1 MGKKINL
8 EASDDPC
15 MFQFFKKFVHQTEK
29 NEFYCD
35 GGYVRMDSPGVKVD
49 FRSVDHTYEVFALL
63 GNYWGGWNSTPT
75 ACEMYDIAKKWDE
88 RFCAEI
94 TGLSYNSIDFLFN
107 RKLSDI
113 EIETLLDECEN
124 IHADVACSGGY
135 EEMRKI
141 IKEKSELHI
150 WWD

>member
-15 MFQFFKKFVHQTEK
+15 MFQFFKQFVHQTEK

-35 GGYVRMDSPGVKVD
+35 GGYVRMDSSGVKVD

-63 GNYWGGWNSTPT
+63 GNYWGVWNSTPT
-75 ACEMYDIAKKWDE
+75 AYEMYDIAKKWDE

-94 TGLSYNSIDFLFN
+94 TGLSYNSIDFCL
-107 RKLSDI
+107 I
-113 EIETLLDECEN
+113 ENYLI
-124 IHADVACSGGY
+124 
-135 EEMRKI
+135 
-141 IKEKSELHI
+141 
-150 WWD
+150 

>member
-1 MGKKINL
+1 MYVSVFLTICAPNK
-8 EASDDPC
+8 
-15 MFQFFKKFVHQTEK
+15 K

-88 RFCAEI
+88 RFCTEI
-94 TGLSYNSIDFLFN
+94 TGY
-107 RKLSDI
+107 
-113 EIETLLDECEN
+113 
-124 IHADVACSGGY
+124 
-135 EEMRKI
+135 
-141 IKEKSELHI
+141 
-150 WWD
+150 